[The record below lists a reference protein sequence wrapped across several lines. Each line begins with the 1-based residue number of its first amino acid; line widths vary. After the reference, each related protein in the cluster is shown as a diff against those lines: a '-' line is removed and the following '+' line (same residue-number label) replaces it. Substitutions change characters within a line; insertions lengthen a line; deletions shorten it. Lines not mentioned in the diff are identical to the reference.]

1 MLKLTRMLKEHR
13 FATITL
19 TSLGV
24 GLISGVLV
32 WSSLATR
39 PQVEPTVAS
48 KTPSVRVLASEKISV
63 GGSSI
68 LAVKLQN
75 TSSKDI
81 EAYIISRG
89 KSWVTTNYLL
99 TEQSFASGAI
109 VSDLIPLSDN
119 DSQSL
124 NAFADSTGRFFVSA
138 VVFSDGTGD
147 GDARFVKMLSDERA
161 GTRDQAKKIS
171 PHLSGLFRPGS
182 DQLRAI
188 TDLEAEI
195 RKLPDKGNESASAD
209 YEIGLANAKR
219 KLLKD
224 VKDMKEKLQS
234 NRPDEA
240 NIKREKLSRIFTR
253 LAESH

>member
-1 MLKLTRMLKEHR
+1 MIKLTRILKEHR

-19 TSLGV
+19 ISVGV

-32 WSSLATR
+32 WSGLATR
-39 PQVEPTVAS
+39 PQVEPTVVS
-48 KTPSVRVLASEKISV
+48 KTAAVRVLASERISV

-75 TSSKDI
+75 TSGKDI

-161 GTRDQAKKIS
+161 GTRDQAKRILLLLQTFS
-171 PHLSGLFRPGS
+171 LRGS
-182 DQLRAI
+182 DQRRAI
-188 TDLEAEI
+188 ADFEI
-195 RKLPDKGNESASAD
+195 EIGKLPDKGNGSVSPD
-209 YEIGLANAKR
+209 YAIGLANAKR
-219 KLLKD
+219 KFLKD
-224 VKDMKEKLQS
+224 VEYMKEKIQS
-234 NRPDEA
+234 NSPDEA
-240 NIKREKLSRIFTR
+240 LIKQAKLTRMLQR
-253 LAESH
+253 LAQSP